1 VSYDIT
7 LTDPVTGAMIMLDS
21 PHEMRGS
28 TYALG
33 GSREAWLSVT
43 YNYSQH
49 FYRVM
54 GEGGIRSIYGK
65 TGAESLPILKA
76 AADQLGSDVD
86 PDYWAPTEGNAKRA
100 LLQLIAL
107 AELRPDG
114 VWAGD

>member
-1 VSYDIT
+1 MSYDIS
-7 LTDPVTGAMIMLDS
+7 LTEPIGGATIQFDS
-21 PHEMRGS
+21 PHEMRGG

-33 GSREAWLSVT
+33 GSREAWLNVT
-43 YNYSQH
+43 WNYAPH
-49 FYRVM
+49 FYRLM
-54 GEGGIRSIYGK
+54 GEQGIRSIYGK

-76 AADQLGSDVD
+76 AADQLGGDVD

-100 LLQLIAL
+100 LLQLVAM